1 MARITVYLTGSVAA
15 YKGIE
20 VVRGLQ
26 KAGHEIKTVMTPAAC
41 RLVNPTT
48 LAALTKQPVLTSLW
62 DNDNTPI
69 PHIEMADWTQ
79 MAVVVPASADIIAKM
94 ATGIADDAAS
104 TTLLATAAP
113 KVVVPAMNSHMLT
126 APATQRNL
134 KQLRRDGVHIIS
146 PVDGLLAE
154 GYSGKGR
161 LPEPAAIVKQVQS
174 LLAPAPQELAGKR
187 VLITA
192 GGTRENIDP
201 VRFIGNR
208 SSGKMGVSLATAAAA
223 MGAQVTL
230 IVGQVSVGLPDSPQV
245 EVVHVESTEELLA
258 AVQDHFTKTDA
269 LVMAAAV
276 ADYRPVKAAAEK
288 VKKTS
293 EHDEWAIK
301 LVETPEILQTV
312 AKTKR
317 PDQVVVGFAAETQHL
332 LANAQRKLASKG
344 ADIIVANQVGGPSSA
359 FASED
364 DQVTILTPDATPDRW
379 PKMSKNAVAQRI
391 MKLLGQKLKLG
402 D

>member
-1 MARITVYLTGSVAA
+1 MYLTGSVAA

-26 KAGHEIKTVMTPAAC
+26 KAGHEVKTVMTPAAC
-41 RLVNPTT
+41 NLVNPTT

-62 DNDNTPI
+62 ENGNTPI
-69 PHIEMADWTQ
+69 PHIELADWTQ

-94 ATGIADDAAS
+94 AAGIADDAAS
-104 TTLLATAAP
+104 TTLLATTAP
-113 KVVVPAMNSHMLT
+113 KVVVPAMNSHMLA

-134 KQLRRDGVHIIS
+134 KQLRRDGVHIVS

-161 LPEPAAIVKQVQS
+161 LPEPAAIVQQVAA
-174 LLAPAPQELAGKR
+174 LLAPAPQGLAGKR

-208 SSGKMGVSLATAAAA
+208 SSGKMGVALARAAAA
-223 MGAQVTL
+223 AGAQVTL
-230 IVGQVSVGLPDSPQV
+230 VVGQVGVDLPNSAQIK
-245 EVVHVESTEELLA
+245 VVPVESTEDLLA
-258 AVQDHFTKTDA
+258 AVQGYFPKADA
-269 LVMAAAV
+269 LIMAAAV

-288 VKKTS
+288 VKKTAG
-293 EHDEWAIK
+293 HTEWAIK
-301 LVETPEILQTV
+301 LVETPDVLRTV

-332 LANAQRKLASKG
+332 LANAERKLASKG

>member
-1 MARITVYLTGSVAA
+1 MYLTGSVAA

-26 KAGHEIKTVMTPAAC
+26 KAGHEVKTVMTLAAC
-41 RLVNPTT
+41 KLVNPTT

-62 DNDNTPI
+62 KNDNTPI
-69 PHIEMADWTQ
+69 PHIELADWTQ
-79 MAVVVPASADIIAKM
+79 MVVVVPASADIIAKM

-113 KVVVPAMNSHMLT
+113 KVVVPAMNSHMLA

-134 KQLRRDGVHIIS
+134 KQLRCDGVHIIS

-161 LPEPAAIVKQVQS
+161 LPEPAAIVEQVQS
-174 LLAPAPQELAGKR
+174 LLAPVPQELAGKR

-208 SSGKMGVSLATAAAA
+208 SSGKMGVALATAAAA
-223 MGAQVTL
+223 AGAQVTL
-230 IVGQVSVGLPDSPQV
+230 IVGQVSVELPDSPRIKIV
-245 EVVHVESTEELLA
+245 PVESTEDLLA
-258 AVQDHFTKTDA
+258 AVQGHFPKANA
-269 LVMAAAV
+269 LIMAAAV

-288 VKKTS
+288 VKKTAG
-293 EHDEWAIK
+293 HDEWAIK
-301 LVETPEILQTV
+301 LVETPDVLRTV
-312 AKTKR
+312 AKAKR

-344 ADIIVANQVGGPSSA
+344 ADIIVANQVGGLNSA

-364 DQVTILTPDATPDRW
+364 DQVTILTPDAAPDKW
-379 PKMSKNAVAQRI
+379 PRMSKDAVAQRI